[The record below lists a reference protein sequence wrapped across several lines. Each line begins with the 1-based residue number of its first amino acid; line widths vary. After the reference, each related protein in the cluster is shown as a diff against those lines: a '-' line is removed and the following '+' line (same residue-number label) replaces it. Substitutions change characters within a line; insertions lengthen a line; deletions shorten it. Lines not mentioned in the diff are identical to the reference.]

1 MTRRSAKLTLQFDN
15 LEGRALLSGA
25 RANLAGLAMARPA
38 GGQVSVARMNP
49 GPALNAPSAR
59 VRVQPLRGAMLR
71 ALNDDGGDRPDL
83 GVTRVRDTFR
93 NRRDGSVDYTLSFE
107 SGGFRFRHTYKLDL
121 DRDNG
126 NNNDDFGNGGFG
138 GAGLDRFG
146 AVDLFFQSLQDR
158 NAGGTGGGF
167 VSDGDDFRNA
177 DSSFSQ
183 RGGRTRYDLQFD
195 SGAFNFDQNYRLN
208 VSRIRGNNN
217 RNGGFNDGNGGFGV
231 SAIEAV
237 DLFYQSLTN
246 RLAADAGNGFDD
258 GTDDSSRF

>member
-1 MTRRSAKLTLQFDN
+1 MTRRSAKPTLQFDN

-25 RANLAGLAMARPA
+25 RANLAALAMARPA

-49 GPALNAPSAR
+49 GPALNAPAAR
-59 VRVQPLRGAMLR
+59 VRIQSPRRDAMIR
-71 ALNDDGGDRPDL
+71 ALDDGGDRPDL
-83 GVTRVRDTFR
+83 GVTRVRDSFR

-107 SGGFRFRHTYKLDL
+107 SGGYRFRHTYKLDV

-126 NNNDDFGNGGFG
+126 NNNDFGNGGFG

-167 VSDGDDFRNA
+167 VSDGDDFRNS

-183 RGGRTRYDLQFD
+183 RGGRTRYDMQFD
-195 SGAFNFDQNYRLN
+195 SGAYNFDQNYRLN

-217 RNGGFNDGNGGFGV
+217 GNGGFNNGNGGFGV

-246 RLAADAGNGFDD
+246 RLAADADDGFDD
-258 GTDDSSRF
+258 DTDDSSRF